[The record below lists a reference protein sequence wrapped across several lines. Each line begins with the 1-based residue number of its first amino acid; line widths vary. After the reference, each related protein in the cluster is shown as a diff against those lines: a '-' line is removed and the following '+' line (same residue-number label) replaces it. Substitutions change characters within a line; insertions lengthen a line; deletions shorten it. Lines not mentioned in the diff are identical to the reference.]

1 MSAELKVVLVGDNPE
16 QQKAFNDPQ
25 SVAQSKQ
32 TAPPVQSS
40 AEKDSA
46 DQTSRAK
53 SLLDSPEIGSV
64 QELTDAIGKLV
75 EQMIREQD
83 KQKTAPEAGED
94 PKTQGL
100 LARLGSSL
108 QSALNRTGLPKT
120 RIGKRV
126 GAAVTSASRRASSL
140 GKAFAKTRVGAGL
153 ARAGGAVATR
163 LGLGAAGAG
172 ATGAGGAA
180 AGAGV
185 AAVGA
190 IGAIAV
196 PAAAAAAALAVVAVS
211 VKSFSDALHNVASEL
226 EEFSPAIA
234 TARAQFDANRQ
245 IAKLDRAERIGAELA
260 QNEFARNRISE
271 SMYELQTKILE
282 LLVKFSPLLE
292 GALDAANAGVRGVD
306 LLVASLANIW
316 AVVNDLPMLGRDK
329 TDNAAAASAL
339 KDSLDNFKSALAD
352 VFRDNMDGKFGGLD
366 PFFQDILRTDAG
378 GKKPVADDVQGAAF
392 P

>member
-53 SLLDSPEIGSV
+53 SLLESPEIGSV

-140 GKAFAKTRVGAGL
+140 GKSFAKTRVGAGL
-153 ARAGGAVATR
+153 ARAGGAVAAR

-172 ATGAGGAA
+172 TAGAGGAA
-180 AGAGV
+180 AGAGA

-190 IGAIAV
+190 VGAIAV

-245 IAKLDRAERIGAELA
+245 IATLDRAQRVGAELA
-260 QNEFARNRISE
+260 QLDVARYRLSE
-271 SMYELQTKILE
+271 SMYEVQTKILE
-282 LLVKFSPLLE
+282 ILVKAAPFIE
-292 GALDAANAGVRGVD
+292 GILDAANAGVRGIEAQIALINYIWSIVNNLPQLGLQLGDDKKAFDD
-306 LLVASLANIW
+306 L
-316 AVVNDLPMLGRDK
+316 RDSMS
-329 TDNAAAASAL
+329 NL
-339 KDSLDNFKSALAD
+339 KDAVKQ
-352 VFRDNMDGKFGGLD
+352 VFQDDQSKFGGID
-366 PFFQDILRTDAG
+366 PFFQSILNLDITL
-378 GKKPVADDVQGAAF
+378 KKPQAPNVLGGQF